1 MNSVVKIKDVSK
13 TYRLEK
19 MDVPVLFDIDLD
31 IEKGEFLSIMG
42 PSGCGKST
50 LMNLIGCLDKPTG
63 GSIILNGT
71 DVSILS
77 DSSLAAI
84 RNKNIGF
91 VFQTFNLLARLSALE
106 NVELPLIYS
115 GVDRGERQKKAKKA
129 LDSVGIPHR
138 ATHKPNEISGGERQ
152 RVAIARAIV
161 NEPTIILAD
170 EPTGNLDSKS
180 GLEVMKIFDT
190 LNKNGAT
197 ILMVTHDQNI
207 ASWSK
212 RIVRLFDGCVVEDNK
227 INK

>member
-1 MNSVVKIKDVSK
+1 MNSVVKISDVSK
-13 TYRLEK
+13 TYKLEK

-31 IEKGEFLSIMG
+31 IDKGEFLSIMG

-50 LMNLIGCLDKPTG
+50 LMNLIGCLDRPTG

-77 DSSLAAI
+77 DSALASI

-129 LDSVGIPHR
+129 LDAVGIPHR
-138 ATHKPNEISGGERQ
+138 ALHKPNEISGGERQ

-161 NEPTIILAD
+161 NEPSIILAD

-180 GLEVMKIFDT
+180 GLEVMKIFDA
-190 LNKNGAT
+190 LNKSGAT

-212 RIVRLFDGCVVEDNK
+212 RIVKLFDGRVVEDNRL
-227 INK
+227 N